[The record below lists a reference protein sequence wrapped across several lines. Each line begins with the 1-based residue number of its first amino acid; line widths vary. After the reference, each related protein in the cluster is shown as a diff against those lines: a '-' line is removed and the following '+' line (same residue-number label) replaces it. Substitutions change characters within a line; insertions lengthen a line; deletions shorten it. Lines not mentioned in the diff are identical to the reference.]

1 MARIQRN
8 KFTVYMENVKPPS
21 ELRIKLLILT
31 HLLNSDSSN
40 HEQLKSCAQLD
51 IEWRR
56 LCNVVLRYRNALQ
69 ILKRLT
75 DVELEMSAREFDFRK
90 MLDSCRSHSLSL
102 QKRTRGGIQ
111 KKLFV
116 CFEPRLE
123 SDFIQKVVDDFF
135 ESSECASAVICIPV
149 HSYLHR
155 IWTKA
160 AKSEIRPKLSG
171 LSVNESICEDFDFA
185 CKCPRNYLLDVYTF
199 KNHTLNFALDVEL
212 FYSQTLHKI
221 AIRFIRLTFYK
232 IPPLY
237 TRKRPRQ
244 LTFDILFDVTTF
256 LRRQD
261 LDSCQLVSREW
272 FNFIENN
279 RNGFALHNFSSAKLV
294 TKGDFFCFGVFDE
307 NDNGVKDFRERRCNA
322 AVTSQL
328 FYPLLRNTSVNRLYL
343 KRIDLPGVFERFQQG
358 IISCL
363 PLHVHR
369 LVFASADCREIE
381 RILMFTES
389 TLKIREYEVDVFS
402 QRFFERILLE
412 APVRR
417 CHQLTLREQYTSRRN
432 MLPAFLYNLPDQRAL
447 SSFKICPTKPQSTFF
462 IDDIIREFKDVS
474 NLEAFHNPVLLVLQ
488 TRPTEL
494 PRLCTNPVE
503 LNVND
508 CFAYETPTLCNVYH
522 FKHTNSDCWLT
533 MCLGSTSFHPIKRVC
548 HFELGRRKMASPDK
562 DFRFMATN
570 DLMSELQ
577 KDSIKLDDDIER
589 RITKAIL
596 HLLEDRNG
604 EVQNLAVKCLAPLVS
619 KIELVVE
626 SLCHNVEMDQERLR
640 DVSSIALKTV
650 VNELSP
656 INHVNQVAAIIGKIL
671 PNLLNGLKN
680 EKRPDASIKIEILDI
695 VGIIINKFTRLG
707 GIDFNSIEDVL
718 FLQLTRE
725 RQALRKR
732 AINVLG
738 FLVEAVDE
746 PTYEKIVDRVLELLK
761 NETDSA
767 STRAYVL
774 AAATISKANPR
785 LFAKRLEEFIEILLN
800 FCKKDDDELKDAC
813 LHAFEIFISRCNREI
828 VRFLPSIVD
837 VCIQFIKYD
846 PNYQYDSEDEN
857 GVDEEEME
865 VDGADDESDMEE
877 YSDDDDMSWKVRR
890 SATKCFEVM
899 ITSRS
904 DQLVDHYVKI
914 APILLSRFKER
925 EESVKID
932 VFRAYEALLK
942 QTRLFLPE
950 SLAQLDAKLYHSV
963 FNIDGPRQFVY
974 SKEKFNHI
982 IKEDV
987 DRQQCDV
994 LNALSEQVPQLI
1006 RSICKQLKSR
1016 SAKIRLQCFSL
1027 LISLLR
1033 ALPGALETYFDSL
1046 MPAVKLSIQEK
1057 SSDCLTKMDTLQF
1070 LHISFCSHEPT
1081 VFLPQ
1086 LDTLVPLITNSV
1098 NEPFYKIGSVSLLV
1112 LQSLIVILRHLHDT
1126 GHNVDKY
1133 IEQIYWVI
1141 IGKLKVNDIDQEVK
1155 ERSIASTGILLST
1168 FGSKLSGHLNEILP
1182 LLVDRL
1188 RNEMTRHIAVQ
1199 TFAVIVGG
1207 IDEVDLSNVLQD
1219 LLMHLSEFLRKNQRG
1234 LRISTLSLLSALVT
1248 KYKLNALPDEGVKRV
1263 VHELP
1268 AIMIEQDMYISQLS
1282 IKLAR
1287 DIISKFPNTMSGS
1300 LEAVISS
1307 CLQLIKLSSLI
1318 GRSLEYAV
1326 DLFGAVVASPIPQ
1339 KPQFMNLVHV
1349 LMEVITSTEKPSR
1362 QVCLAVATILAHSTK
1377 ANNDADATAV
1387 VLKDLINLLKN
1398 KKEREQMHV
1407 FALFAL
1413 GEIGRSYPEAYEKSK
1428 LKPEDVIME
1437 SFNSSTEE
1445 VKTVASY
1452 ALGSLAT
1459 GNVSKY
1465 LPSLLNEI
1473 KTQPKSQYLLLHALK
1488 EIIASQN
1495 TKGEPSDVFKN
1506 VVNDIWTVLLNHS
1519 QAQEE
1524 STRNVVAECM
1534 GKLCRIEPMNFLPQL
1549 IKATKEG
1556 QHLERN
1562 TAATAVRFMIVDSSS
1577 RSADEYLHTHLAE
1590 LLRGIEDEDMSVR
1603 RTSIMTLNSA
1613 AHNKPRWVKE
1623 LLPTLLPALYRE
1635 TVINKALVYEVE
1647 MGPFKHVVDD
1657 GLDLRK
1663 SAYEC
1668 MYTLMEHC
1676 LDRLN
1681 ILEYMNYIEQ
1691 GLTDQHD
1698 IKLLNLLMLTRLAQT
1713 CTVQMSQ
1720 RIDRFAE
1727 LIIPLLHTKPRPN
1740 SVKQENDK
1748 LDELKRACIRTILAL
1763 KRVPMLERSTKL
1775 VSAYEL
1781 VRQDTNLKAMMEAI
1795 EKDNSLKLLHIGN
1808 DDAIMGEDF

>member
-1 MARIQRN
+1 MSG
-8 KFTVYMENVKPPS
+8 PP
-21 ELRIKLLILT
+21 
-31 HLLNSDSSN
+31 
-40 HEQLKSCAQLD
+40 Q
-51 IEWRR
+51 
-56 LCNVVLRYRNALQ
+56 Q
-69 ILKRLT
+69 I
-75 DVELEMSAREFDFRK
+75 
-90 MLDSCRSHSLSL
+90 
-102 QKRTRGGIQ
+102 
-111 KKLFV
+111 
-116 CFEPRLE
+116 
-123 SDFIQKVVDDFF
+123 
-135 ESSECASAVICIPV
+135 AS
-149 HSYLHR
+149 
-155 IWTKA
+155 
-160 AKSEIRPKLSG
+160 
-171 LSVNESICEDFDFA
+171 
-185 CKCPRNYLLDVYTF
+185 
-199 KNHTLNFALDVEL
+199 
-212 FYSQTLHKI
+212 
-221 AIRFIRLTFYK
+221 
-232 IPPLY
+232 
-237 TRKRPRQ
+237 
-244 LTFDILFDVTTF
+244 
-256 LRRQD
+256 
-261 LDSCQLVSREW
+261 
-272 FNFIENN
+272 
-279 RNGFALHNFSSAKLV
+279 
-294 TKGDFFCFGVFDE
+294 
-307 NDNGVKDFRERRCNA
+307 
-322 AVTSQL
+322 
-328 FYPLLRNTSVNRLYL
+328 
-343 KRIDLPGVFERFQQG
+343 
-358 IISCL
+358 
-363 PLHVHR
+363 
-369 LVFASADCREIE
+369 
-381 RILMFTES
+381 
-389 TLKIREYEVDVFS
+389 
-402 QRFFERILLE
+402 LLE
-412 APVRR
+412 
-417 CHQLTLREQYTSRRN
+417 
-432 MLPAFLYNLPDQRAL
+432 
-447 SSFKICPTKPQSTFF
+447 
-462 IDDIIREFKDVS
+462 
-474 NLEAFHNPVLLVLQ
+474 
-488 TRPTEL
+488 
-494 PRLCTNPVE
+494 
-503 LNVND
+503 
-508 CFAYETPTLCNVYH
+508 
-522 FKHTNSDCWLT
+522 
-533 MCLGSTSFHPIKRVC
+533 
-548 HFELGRRKMASPDK
+548 KMISPDK

-570 DLMSELQ
+570 DLMTELQ

-596 HLLEDRNG
+596 YLLDDRNG

-619 KIELVVE
+619 KVKLQQIELIVE
-626 SLCHNVEMDQERLR
+626 SLCQNVETEQERLR

-656 INHVNQVAAIIGKIL
+656 VNHVNQVAAIVGKIL
-671 PNLLNGLKN
+671 PKLLNGLKSD
-680 EKRPDASIKIEILDI
+680 KRPDASIKIEILDI
-695 VGIIINKFTRLG
+695 IGIIINKFNRLG

-718 FLQLTRE
+718 FLQLARE

-767 STRAYVL
+767 SIRAYVL

-785 LFAKRLEEFIEILLN
+785 LFAKRLEDFIEILLN
-800 FCKKDDDELKDAC
+800 FCKKEDDELKDAC
-813 LHAFEIFISRCNREI
+813 LHAFETFISRCNREI

-865 VDGADDESDMEE
+865 VDGTGDESDMEE

-974 SKEKFNHI
+974 SKENFDQI

-987 DRQQCDV
+987 DRQQRDV

-1016 SAKIRLQCFSL
+1016 SAKIRLQSFSL

-1033 ALPGALETYFDSL
+1033 ALPGALENYFDSL

-1081 VFLPQ
+1081 IFLPQ

-1126 GHNVDKY
+1126 GHNIDKY
-1133 IEQIYWVI
+1133 IEQIYSVI

-1155 ERSIASTGILLST
+1155 ERSIASTGILLSS

-1188 RNEMTRHIAVQ
+1188 RNEMTRHITVQ

-1207 IDEVDLSNVLQD
+1207 IDEVNLSNVLQD

-1248 KYKLNALPDEGVKRV
+1248 KYKLNTLPDEGVKRV

-1268 AIMIEQDMYISQLS
+1268 AIMVEQDMYISQLS

-1287 DIISKFPNTMSGS
+1287 DIINKFPNTMSGS
-1300 LEAVISS
+1300 LEAVINS

-1326 DLFGAVVASPIPQ
+1326 ELFGAIVSSPIPQ

-1349 LMEVITSTEKPSR
+1349 LIDVITTTEKPSR

-1398 KKEREQMHV
+1398 KKEREPMHL

-1428 LKPEDVIME
+1428 LKPEDIIME

-1549 IKATKEG
+1549 IKTTKEG

-1577 RSADEYLHTHLAE
+1577 RSADDYLHTHLAE

-1635 TVINKALVYEVE
+1635 TVVNKALVYEVE

-1676 LDRLN
+1676 LDRLD

-1691 GLTDQHD
+1691 GLADQHD

-1775 VSAYEL
+1775 VGAYEL
-1781 VRQDTNLKAMMEAI
+1781 VRQDANLKLMMESI

-1808 DDAIMGEDF
+1808 EDAVMGEDF